1 MASVTLSFKV
11 FLPSRQAEIMYRSME
26 PEVRTMVGRRT
37 KASLATHSDGIVFD
51 LHSADLTSARAAAN
65 TLIRLA
71 EASIRTLEVLGDVR

>member
-37 KASLATHSDGIVFD
+37 NASLATHSDGIVFD

-71 EASIRTLEVLGDVR
+71 EASIRTLEVLGDV